1 MTLAARS
8 TLCHAPHLSKSET
21 SHVLVA
27 SLVGVDELQVGDE
40 ADGMFY
46 DLFAD
51 AW

>member
-8 TLCHAPHLSKSET
+8 TLCHTLHLSKSET
-21 SHVLVA
+21 SHILVA
-27 SLVGVDELQVGDE
+27 SLVGVDELLAGEE